1 MANSSVFYI
10 YFNFFGRY
18 IIADLVKKKVPKY
31 FRGRY
36 IGMSIGLDQT
46 FILIFCV
53 IYYTWMTNTNVFY
66 IYFKPFG
73 RYIIDDLVENAP
85 KYIRGRNIEMSSGL
99 DQIF

>member
-1 MANSSVFYI
+1 
-10 YFNFFGRY
+10 
-18 IIADLVKKKVPKY
+18 
-31 FRGRY
+31 
-36 IGMSIGLDQT
+36 MSIGLDQT

-66 IYFKPFG
+66 IYFKLFG